1 MSNFSAS
8 TVKWKTA
15 SASLLNRDSSTSGPR
30 CHYSDGAPPVAGV
43 ELENVLALDSD
54 SSSDDP
60 ADFSTGDEA
69 ELARITKA
77 VELLRFLKAKSI
89 LFPMLARCGGR
100 R

>member
-1 MSNFSAS
+1 M
-8 TVKWKTA
+8 
-15 SASLLNRDSSTSGPR
+15 
-30 CHYSDGAPPVAGV
+30 AGV

-54 SSSDDP
+54 SSSDYSDESSDDP

>member
-1 MSNFSAS
+1 M
-8 TVKWKTA
+8 
-15 SASLLNRDSSTSGPR
+15 
-30 CHYSDGAPPVAGV
+30 AGV

-89 LFPMLARCGGR
+89 LFPMFARCGGR